1 MNVTKKSFAKK
12 MLMLTLL
19 ALAASLGAAAQD
31 SAIRFKL
38 AQETRIAGVT
48 LPAGAYRMTLFTE
61 GHPYAIVTAEDGGRS
76 SIMAVATASDA
87 RCSSSSVTL
96 TPAAEG
102 YSLTSACFAQ
112 ADTAL
117 YFPAASARKSTVA
130 KAAPSSAWA
139 GAK

>member
-1 MNVTKKSFAKK
+1 MSFGKMTFAKK

-19 ALAASLGAAAQD
+19 TLAASLTAAAQD

-48 LPAGAYRMTLFTE
+48 LPAGSYRMTLFTA
-61 GHPYAIVTAEDGGRS
+61 GHPYAIVTSEEGRRS
-76 SIMAVATASDA
+76 SIMAVAATSDG
-87 RCSSSSVTL
+87 RCNSSSVTL
-96 TPAAEG
+96 TPEAEG

-117 YFPAASARKSTVA
+117 YFPAVLARKSTVA